1 MVIRRN
7 SVVIGFT
14 LAALLFML
22 PGCSHK
28 QPAKQLEENVNTPET
43 NAPEAN
49 APEANAPEKQASNCT
64 TPEEIAA
71 CLRNGE
77 IERVYQQFDAQMQ
90 ELMSLEAL
98 KATMAQLYGILG
110 EFVSYQR
117 TGQAELQGFMVYDVV
132 DKYERQTLVMRISFD
147 KDHKINGLS
156 FKFGEENAFPTPGA
170 DGEVAKIDSIKPN
183 DGPVST
189 DKYSE
194 TEVQVQAAGGPT
206 LDAFLTLPKGV
217 EKPPVVILV
226 HGSGPHDK
234 NETILGAA
242 PFKDIA
248 YGLGERGIA
257 TLRYTK
263 RTASPNWKPADINRF
278 GIREETIDDA
288 NAAIAL
294 LRTRTDI
301 NTEKIFV
308 LGHSLGGMIVP
319 VIAKENPTL
328 SGVISVAGTPRD
340 ILDVQIEQNVR
351 TLEETK
357 ATASPEELKEA
368 EAQIKQLQDMI
379 DGAIASTKDLDKVA
393 DETPIFGV
401 PAYYYKSL
409 RKHQD
414 KSYYTELRMPIL
426 LLQGENDMQVYA
438 DKDFTAYKEILKDNP
453 KMVSH
458 LYPKTNHLMTESTNT
473 KVSTIFEDYT
483 PTKHVRTEVIDDIAA
498 FIKAN

>member
-194 TEVQVQAAGGPT
+194 TEVQVQAAGGPA

-217 EKPPVVILV
+217 DKPPVVIFV
-226 HGSGPHDK
+226 HGSGPSDK
-234 NETILGAA
+234 NETNMGAA

-248 YGLGERGIA
+248 HGLAERGIA
-257 TLRYTK
+257 SLRYTK
-263 RTASPNWKPADINRF
+263 RTGSPNWKPADFIRF
-278 GIREETIDDA
+278 GVKEETLDDA

-294 LRTRTDI
+294 LRARTDI
-301 NTEKIFV
+301 NPEKIFV
-308 LGHSLGGMIVP
+308 LGHSLGGSIVP

-328 SGVISVAGTPRD
+328 SGVIAMAGTPRD
-340 ILDVQIEQNVR
+340 ILEVQIEQNVR
-351 TLEETK
+351 VLEEIK
-357 ATASPEELKEA
+357 VTASPEELKEA
-368 EAQIKQLQDMI
+368 EEQIKLLQETI
-379 DGAIASTKDLDKVA
+379 DSTVA
-393 DETPIFGV
+393 LSKELEQVPDEKLIFGV
-401 PAYYYKSL
+401 PAYYYKSM
-409 RKHQD
+409 RKYQD

-438 DKDFTAYKEILKDNP
+438 DKDFAAYKEILKDNP

-458 LYPKTNHLMTESTNT
+458 LYPQTNHLMTESTNT
-473 KVSTIFEDYT
+473 KVSTLSLDYA
-483 PTKHVRTEVIDDIAA
+483 PIKHVRTEVIDDIAA

>member
-1 MVIRRN
+1 MLNRRKI
-7 SVVIGFT
+7 SVVIV
-14 LAALLFML
+14 LAMMAILFMQY
-22 PGCSHK
+22 GCSHK
-28 QPAKQLEENVNTPET
+28 QPAKQLEENVDTSETKAPET
-43 NAPEAN
+43 NAPE
-49 APEANAPEKQASNCT
+49 KQVSNCT
-64 TPEEIAA
+64 TPEEITA
-71 CLRNGE
+71 CLRNGNVE
-77 IERVYQQFDAQMQ
+77 QVYQQFDAQMQ
-90 ELMSLEAL
+90 KLMAL
-98 KATMAQLYGILG
+98 DKFKSTVEQIYGIVG
-110 EFVSYQR
+110 DFVSYQR
-117 TGQAELQGFMVYDVV
+117 TGQAEVQGIMVYDVV
-132 DKYERQTLVMRISFD
+132 DKHKLQTLVTRVSFD
-147 KDHKINGLS
+147 SEKKINGLR
-156 FKFGEENAFPTPGA
+156 FMFGEENALPTPGA
-170 DGEVAKIDSIKPN
+170 DGEVVKIDSINPN

-194 TEVQVQAAGGPT
+194 TEIQVQASDGPE
-206 LDAFLTLPKGV
+206 LDGFLTLPKNV

-234 NETILGAA
+234 NETIMGAA

-248 YGLGERGIA
+248 HGLAERGIA
-257 TLRYTK
+257 SLRYTK
-263 RTASPNWKPADINRF
+263 RTAAPNWKPADVNRV

-294 LRTRTDI
+294 LRSRADI
-301 NTEKIFV
+301 NPEKIFV
-308 LGHSLGGMIVP
+308 LGHSLGGVIVP

-340 ILDVQIEQNVR
+340 LLELQIEQNVR

-379 DGAIASTKDLDKVA
+379 DGAVAASKEFEKIA

-409 RKHQD
+409 RKYQD
-414 KSYYTELRMPIL
+414 RSYYTELRMPIL

-438 DKDFTAYKEILKDNP
+438 DKDFVAYKELLKENP

-458 LYPKTNHLMTESTNT
+458 LYPQTNHLMTESTNT
-473 KVSTIFEDYT
+473 KVSTVFEDYT